1 MADTPTIRIAA
12 YIAERK
18 VKIAKLARETNIPEG
33 KLRRS
38 LKRQERSLRAGGAS
52 GNMQVF
58 KNRPM
63 GFLESR

>member
-18 VKIAKLARETNIPEG
+18 VKIARDTDIPEG

-38 LKRQERSLRAGGAS
+38 LKRQERSLRAGELLAICKCLRINPWDFWEEGET
-52 GNMQVF
+52 
-58 KNRPM
+58 P
-63 GFLESR
+63 